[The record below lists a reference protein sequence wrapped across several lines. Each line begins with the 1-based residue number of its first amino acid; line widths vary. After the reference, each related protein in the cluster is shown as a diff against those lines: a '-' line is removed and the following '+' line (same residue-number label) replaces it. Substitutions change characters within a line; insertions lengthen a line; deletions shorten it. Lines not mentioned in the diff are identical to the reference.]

1 MDGGEIKFCYNN
13 FSYRMDWEECT
24 DRIYHQTFVRGEVC
38 NNHTH
43 PSYHLI
49 LVTGGSCG
57 VNFEGCPPMILP
69 VNTLLMINPDIRHQ
83 FTFEQ
88 SDVSIHNPL
97 IWRFYDDNGGLLT
110 EPLQKL
116 IGIADRSPFFMRV
129 LSPFQADDFLRQ
141 HREMERYFWNTSS
154 YLKSAK
160 LFSLMILGIELLF
173 KWSWR
178 SENRE
183 EPSDSSTILKEK
195 VLSLIDMY
203 YRKDDFT
210 PESIAS
216 ELDRS
221 LHYLNAVMIK
231 HTGCGVA
238 RHLLF
243 RRIASAKSSLE
254 TTNVPL
260 KNIAYGCGFSSSN
273 YFSYA
278 FRRENGI
285 TPREYRKLHNDSIKS
300 QPVSQPFSSR
310 AKQKKR

>member
-13 FSYRMDWEECT
+13 FSYRMDWEHCA
-24 DRIYHQTFVRGEVC
+24 DRIYHQTFVRGEIC
-38 NNHTH
+38 PAHTH

-57 VNFEGCPPMILP
+57 INFEGYPPMILP
-69 VNTLLMINPDIRHQ
+69 ANALLMINPGIRHQ

-88 SDVSIHNPL
+88 SDISIHSPL

-141 HREMERYFWNTSS
+141 HRDMERYFWKTSR

-160 LFSLMILGIELLF
+160 LFSLLMLGVELLF
-173 KWSWR
+173 EWNWR
-178 SENRE
+178 KESA
-183 EPSDSSTILKEK
+183 DTSTILKDK
-195 VLSLIDMY
+195 VLSLIDLY

-210 PESIAS
+210 PESLAA

-221 LHYLNAVMIK
+221 LHYLNSVMIK

-238 RHLLF
+238 RHLLL
-243 RRIASAKSSLE
+243 RRLTSAMRSLE

-260 KNIAYGCGFSSSN
+260 KNIAFGCGFSSSN

-278 FRRENGI
+278 FKRENGI
-285 TPREYRKLHNDSIKS
+285 TPREYRKLHNDPIRS
-300 QPVSQPFSSR
+300 QPETYPFNFR

>member
-1 MDGGEIKFCYNN
+1 
-13 FSYRMDWEECT
+13 MDWEHCA
-24 DRIYHQTFVRGEVC
+24 DRIYHQTFVRGEIC
-38 NNHTH
+38 DAHTH
-43 PSYHLI
+43 PSYHII

-57 VNFEGCPPMILP
+57 INIEGHPPMILP
-69 VNTLLMINPDIRHQ
+69 ANALLMINPDIRHQ

-141 HREMERYFWNTSS
+141 HRDMERYFWKTSR

-160 LFSLMILGIELLF
+160 LFSLLMLGVELLF
-173 KWSWR
+173 EWNWR
-178 SENRE
+178 KESA
-183 EPSDSSTILKEK
+183 DTSTILKDK

-210 PESIAS
+210 PESLAA

-221 LHYLNAVMIK
+221 LHNLNSVMIK

-238 RHLLF
+238 RHLLL
-243 RRIASAKSSLE
+243 RRLTSAMRSLE
-254 TTNVPL
+254 TTNAPL
-260 KNIAYGCGFSSSN
+260 KNIAFGCGFSSSN

-278 FRRENGI
+278 FKRENGV
-285 TPREYRKLHNDSIKS
+285 TPREYRKLHNDPIRS
-300 QPVSQPFSSR
+300 QPESYPFNSR
-310 AKQKKR
+310 AKKKKR